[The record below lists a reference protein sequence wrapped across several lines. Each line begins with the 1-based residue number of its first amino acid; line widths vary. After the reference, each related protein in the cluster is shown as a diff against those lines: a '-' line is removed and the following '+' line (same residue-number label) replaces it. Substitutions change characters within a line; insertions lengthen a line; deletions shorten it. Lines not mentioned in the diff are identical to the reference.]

1 MDLKIKNKVA
11 VVTGASAGIG
21 EAVARELAAGGA
33 KLVITAFT
41 ASRLSAVANSLR
53 QVYDAEVVDI
63 AMDITEADAA
73 NRLVR
78 AALENFGGLDIVV
91 NNAGRAHPGGLLEN
105 TVDDWRDMEELKLH
119 AMVRLNQ
126 EAIPVMREHGWGR
139 IINMSSIGGIFPN
152 PKLLVSHS
160 ISAAIN
166 TLTRGMALEVAK
178 DGILVNAI
186 GIGAIR
192 TQNWE
197 HNMIPK
203 VRETRPDLAALS
215 DEELLAHVGKD
226 YTPVGRLG
234 TPEEVAA
241 ITVFLCSER
250 NGFIT
255 GSTIEA
261 SGGADR
267 FF

>member
-1 MDLKIKNKVA
+1 MDLMIKDKVA
-11 VVTGASAGIG
+11 IVTGASAGIG
-21 EAVARELAAGGA
+21 EAVARELAANGA

-41 ASRLSAVANSLR
+41 ASKLAAVADSLR
-53 QVYDAEVVDI
+53 RDYDAQVVDI
-63 AMDITEADAA
+63 PMDITAEDSAE
-73 NRLVR
+73 RLVR
-78 AALENFGGLDIVV
+78 AALDRYGGLDIVV
-91 NNAGRAHPGGLLEN
+91 NNAGRAHPGGLMEN
-105 TVDDWRDMEELKLH
+105 DVENWRDMEELKLH
-119 AMVRLNQ
+119 AMVRLNR
-126 EAIPVMREHGWGR
+126 EAIPVMQEHGWGR

-166 TLTRGMALEVAK
+166 TLTRGLALEVAK

-192 TQNWE
+192 TRNWE
-197 HNMIPK
+197 QNMIPK
-203 VRETRPDLAALS
+203 VRETRPDLADLP
-215 DEELLAHVGKD
+215 DEELLAHVGHD

-234 TPEEVAA
+234 TPEEIGAIAA
-241 ITVFLCSER
+241 FLCSER
-250 NGFIT
+250 NGFVT